1 MAEITSRIGKYDPET
16 RSVPVT
22 FTSGEIVHKRRVNAV
37 LKEDGGYDAA
47 ATKVRVGEVAQGVAH
62 KIGLGVITNPE
73 PEPELPEVPE
83 APEAPA
89 S

>member
-1 MAEITSRIGKYDPET
+1 MKITIGKFDAKA
-16 RSVPVT
+16 RQVRVT
-22 FTSGEIVHKRRVNAV
+22 FVDGDVTHKRHVNAV
-37 LKEDGGYDAA
+37 LKEDGSYDAA

-89 S
+89 A